1 MTESHASLKTYSKLV
16 QNLSS
21 SLFFY
26 EVLKEKHSL
35 FYKLFAG
42 DTDDMGKI

>member
-1 MTESHASLKTYSKLV
+1 MTREPSQLENLLKACRKFKFITY
-16 QNLSS
+16 
-21 SLFFY
+21 FH

-42 DTDDMGKI
+42 DTDDMIKI